1 MILNAE
7 NVTLKRYNVLNPLT
21 FLPVASDGEP
31 HHDCAKVVFQS
42 SRLWENLQDQPL
54 GNTDITLFTD
64 RSSYSVNGKQ
74 HTDYAVVRNL
84 ELLKAGPLIVPR
96 GLN

>member
-1 MILNAE
+1 MNP
-7 NVTLKRYNVLNPLT
+7 VTL
-21 FLPVASDGEP
+21 LPVASDGEL
-31 HHDCAKVVFQS
+31 HHDCAKVVLHS

-54 GNTDITLFTD
+54 ENSDITLFTN

-84 ELLKAGPLIVPR
+84 ELLKAEPVQPLIVPK